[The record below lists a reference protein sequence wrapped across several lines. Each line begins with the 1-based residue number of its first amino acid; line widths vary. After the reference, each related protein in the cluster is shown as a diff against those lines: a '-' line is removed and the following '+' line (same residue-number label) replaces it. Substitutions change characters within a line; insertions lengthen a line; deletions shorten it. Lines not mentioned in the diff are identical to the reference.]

1 MHHRLLERSSCRLPL
16 ATCCADGAA
25 PYPIHTVFWESCL
38 GSSREQHP
46 TGLPCQQSRLGQ

>member
-25 PYPIHTVFWESCL
+25 PYPIHTVFGKVAWVALES
-38 GSSREQHP
+38 S
-46 TGLPCQQSRLGQ
+46 TQQACHVSKAD